1 MGGARRSW
9 FDWRAF
15 VHAVRSATQWRL
27 LLLWVV
33 AWWLPT
39 ALISLPLWRR
49 LDELLSHSVHARTWA
64 GGLDGLAL
72 TDTVDALAPASGM
85 LLVSGL
91 FGVLLSALLSPLLN
105 GMAVGSALAG
115 GSPGFARLLRDGL
128 AEYPRLFRLLLCSI
142 LIYAAAGTLGL
153 GAWTLAGEVAQK
165 ALLESTADRAL
176 AASVAVV
183 LLLYVLAQVVLEGA
197 RAAFMADGGLR
208 SARRALGRGALLL
221 WRRPLVTLAYFL
233 AVSITGYALAWLLAV
248 LRGHLPR
255 GNLLEF
261 AVAVLLAQL
270 VVLLIGWTHL
280 ARMFALAVVA
290 RQEVPGPSMPGD
302 TTTPSMGK

>member
-1 MGGARRSW
+1 MGDARRPW

-39 ALISLPLWRR
+39 ALVSLPLWRR
-49 LDELLSHSVHARTWA
+49 LDELLSHSVHARIWA

-208 SARRALGRGALLL
+208 LARRALGRGALLL

-233 AVSITGYALAWLLAV
+233 AVSIAGYALAWLLAV

-302 TTTPSMGK
+302 TTAPSMGK